1 MNPET
6 RRLLLRWLQKEEHED
21 CRLSALL
28 VELTEKQGEVAL
40 LGRYLAIKERE
51 EKARQAVLD
60 RERWF
65 RSFSWR
71 LIGALF
77 AFGILGLTLF
87 LLWGGEEAFLASI
100 LFFAGGASFY
110 LVVQSMATWRSR
122 KDEKALARI
131 RERCRRELEALR
143 QEIGP

>member
-6 RRLLLRWLQKEEHED
+6 RRLLLRWLKKEEHED
-21 CRLSALL
+21 SHLSALL
-28 VELTEKQGEVAL
+28 AELGEKQREVAPL
-40 LGRYLAIKERE
+40 ARYLAIKERE
-51 EKARQAVLD
+51 EKARRAVLD
-60 RERWF
+60 RARWF

-77 AFGILGLTLF
+77 TFGILGLALF

-122 KDEKALARI
+122 KDEKALAWI
-131 RERCRRELEALR
+131 RERCRRELEALH